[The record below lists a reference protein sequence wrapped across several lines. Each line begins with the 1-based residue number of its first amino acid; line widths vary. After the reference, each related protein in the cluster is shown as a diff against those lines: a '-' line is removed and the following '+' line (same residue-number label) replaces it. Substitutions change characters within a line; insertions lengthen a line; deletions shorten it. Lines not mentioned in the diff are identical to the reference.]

1 VSGSL
6 VLICLLL
13 GGPQAPPPGADLNLH
28 ADRAAA
34 RAVLND
40 VLSQRAFTH
49 SRGQTWEGA
58 MGRWVED
65 RLTALWAR
73 LTGSRFAVPS
83 APRAVAWIASILAFG
98 VLMAWLW
105 RIVKRSRSA
114 GTFELHVP
122 VRDERRWRALAQEAV
137 DLIRAGQI
145 RDGARLAYRAA
156 VQRLEE
162 EGAFTHDTTRT
173 PREYLQLVPARHRS
187 RPALTTLTK
196 AFERIWYGSTAASP
210 DEGREIMTL
219 LQDLECLPRE
229 QAN

>member
-6 VLICLLL
+6 VLLCLLL
-13 GGPQAPPPGADLNLH
+13 GGLQAPPPVADLNPH

-34 RAVLND
+34 RTVLHD
-40 VLSQRAFTH
+40 VLSQRAFSH
-49 SRGQTWEGA
+49 AKGQTWATGIR
-58 MGRWVED
+58 RWVED
-65 RLTALWAR
+65 LLTAWWPR
-73 LTGSRFAVPS
+73 VMGSRFARPS
-83 APRAVAWIASILAFG
+83 ALRAVAWIASILALG
-98 VLMAWLW
+98 VLMGWLW
-105 RIVKRSRSA
+105 RIVKRSRTA
-114 GTFELHVP
+114 TPFELQVP

-187 RPALTTLTK
+187 RPALATLTR
-196 AFERIWYGSTAASP
+196 AFERIWYGARAASA
-210 DEGREIMTL
+210 DEGREIVTL